1 MRGSILPALVV
12 GACLAVGAAAAP
24 PELGAQDVEMRGRV
38 TGKRPPAAYYE
49 MLARDPSAF
58 QFRRVW
64 KEYAR
69 QVRERRQAMVRAGD
83 YRNLNAHLQGPQA
96 SVAVARASGAAVA
109 GTFDFPVLLGIFS
122 DSTYTTLP
130 DSTTLNN
137 TLFNT
142 GAPPP
147 YSITTYYDELSNGL
161 LTVTGDVVNWVTV
174 DSAASW
180 YEGTTNGLYPE
191 PDSARTGDFIEEL
204 LDAADANIDF
214 SQYDGDGDGYVDLV
228 AILHPL
234 QDGACSGS
242 SHIWSHRWVYS
253 GWKGAP
259 YQTNDWGGTD
269 WIYID
274 DYVIQSAVG
283 GPNTGCD
290 PSLSMAIGTM
300 VHELGHGI
308 LGLPDLYDTGVYPA
322 LPTSQGIGH
331 WGLMGSGN
339 YNTPAS
345 PAHLSAWSKDQV
357 GWITVQALAP
367 ASDTTRH
374 VLNPIVTSDAALRI
388 DIAGTT
394 EYFLLENRQALGS
407 DADLHGE
414 GLLIWHVAPDVIDL
428 YRPLNQIN
436 AHTPH
441 GLKLEQADGLDQLG
455 LYPGNRGDGGDPYPG
470 SSSNTEF
477 GPATFPD
484 TRLNDNTITAL
495 RVDSITVNG
504 DDVAFRISVG
514 LAAVVIYSDTL
525 DAGVMGA
532 AYADTLKAT
541 GGTGAYSWA
550 RTGGDNLPAGLAL
563 NSASGAISG
572 VPEEDGV
579 FEIEYEAISGA
590 LSTTDTVTIIV
601 TRPSLLLDNVVHHLL
616 SPVQVL
622 SADEERYLDI
632 IGNQN
637 GGFDIGDFRA
647 YLQETGMVAAEA
659 ALLERAT
666 SEEEGR

>member
-12 GACLAVGAAAAP
+12 GACLAAGAAADP

-69 QVRERRQAMVRAGD
+69 QVRERRQAMVQAGD
-83 YRNLNAHLQGPQA
+83 YRSLNAHLQGAQA
-96 SVAVARASGAAVA
+96 SAAVARASGAAVA

-137 TLFNT
+137 TLFHT
-142 GAPPP
+142 GAVPP

-161 LTVTGDVVNWVTV
+161 LTVTGDIVNWVTV
-174 DSAASW
+174 DSASTW
-180 YEGTTNGLYPE
+180 YEGDSNGLDPS
-191 PDSARTGDFIEEL
+191 DHTGDFIEEL
-204 LDAADANIDF
+204 LDAADPNIDF

-234 QDGACSGS
+234 RDGACQSPPS
-242 SHIWSHRWVYS
+242 PHIWAHRWVYS

-259 YQTNDWGGTD
+259 YQTDDGV
-269 WIYID
+269 YVD

-283 GPNTGCD
+283 GPVNNCD
-290 PSLSMAIGTM
+290 AGQSMAVGTM

-308 LGLPDLYDTGVYPA
+308 LGLPDLYDTGQA
-322 LPTSQGIGH
+322 SQGIGH

-345 PAHLSAWSKDQV
+345 PAHLTAWSKDQV
-357 GWITVQALAP
+357 GWITVQAVAP

-374 VLNPIVTSDAALRI
+374 VLNPIVTSDTALRI

-414 GLLIWHVAPDVIDL
+414 GLLIWHVAPDVIAQ
-428 YRPLNQIN
+428 YWPWNEVN

-441 GLKLEQADGLDQLG
+441 GVKLEQADGLDQLG
-455 LYPGNRGDGGDPYPG
+455 LYPGNRGDAGDPYPG
-470 SSSNTEF
+470 SSSNTEY

-504 DDVAFRISVG
+504 NDVAFRISVG

-532 AYADTLKAT
+532 AYADTLQAT
-541 GGTGAYSWA
+541 GGTGDYTWA

-563 NSASGAISG
+563 NTANGAISG

-579 FEIEYEAISGA
+579 FEIEYEAVSGA

-601 TRPSLLLDNVVHHLL
+601 TQPSLVLDNVVNHLL

-647 YLQETGMVAAEA
+647 YLQEIGMVAAGA

>member
-24 PELGAQDVEMRGRV
+24 PELAAQDVEMRGRV

-69 QVRERRQAMVRAGD
+69 RVRERRQAMVQAGD
-83 YRNLNAHLQGPQA
+83 YRSLNAHLQGAQA

-109 GTFDFPVLLGIFS
+109 GTFDFPVLLGLFS
-122 DSTYTTLP
+122 DSTHTTLP
-130 DSTTLNN
+130 DSTTLDN
-137 TLFNT
+137 TLFNAA
-142 GAPPP
+142 GAPP
-147 YSITTYYDELSNGL
+147 YSVTTYYDELSNGL
-161 LTVTGDVVNWVTV
+161 LTVTGDIVNWVTV
-174 DSAASW
+174 DSASTW
-180 YEGTTNGLYPE
+180 YEGSNYGLDPST
-191 PDSARTGDFIEEL
+191 DHTGDFIKEL
-204 LDAADANIDF
+204 LDAADPTFDF
-214 SQYDGDGDGYVDLV
+214 SQYDGDSDGYVDLV

-234 QDGACSGS
+234 QDGACQGS
-242 SHIWSHRWVYS
+242 PHIWAHRWVYS

-259 YQTNDWGGTD
+259 YLTD
-269 WIYID
+269 DGVYVD

-283 GPNTGCD
+283 GPVNGCNAAQ
-290 PSLSMAIGTM
+290 SMAVGTM

-308 LGLPDLYDTGVYPA
+308 LGLPDLYDTGIYPNE
-322 LPTSQGIGH
+322 PTSQGIGH

-345 PAHLSAWSKDQV
+345 PAHLTAWSKDQV
-357 GWITVQALAP
+357 GWITVLALAP
-367 ASDTTRH
+367 GSDTTRH

-394 EYFLLENRQALGS
+394 EYFLLENRQWLGS
-407 DADLHGE
+407 DAALHGE

-428 YRPLNQIN
+428 YRPSNEIN

-441 GLKLEQADGLDQLG
+441 GVKLEQADGLDQLG

-470 SSSNTEF
+470 SSSNPEF
-477 GPATFPD
+477 GPTTFPD
-484 TRLNDNTITAL
+484 TRLNDNSITAL

-532 AYADTLKAT
+532 AYADTLQAT
-541 GGTGAYSWA
+541 GGTGAYTWA
-550 RTGGDNLPAGLAL
+550 RTGGDNLPAGLVL
-563 NSASGAISG
+563 NSGNGAISG

-579 FEIEYEAISGA
+579 FEIEYEAVSGA

-647 YLQETGMVAAEA
+647 YLQEIGMVAAGA